1 LVINYFP
8 TQGAEVHIFGPAFC
22 FSTSLYLRPMQ
33 SLAGAYRSDRGGRP
47 YCEHESGPYGIALLL
62 AAASWIQDALVLQIP
77 ARLAPPVFV
86 DDIRKSDAADWL
98 EPAHWVAD
106 RQQGIRM
113 DAGRQSESGLSF
125 LLELQ
130 VQRRQ
135 GRPEAQSLVGRCGD
149 RAVVLRGILL
159 PA

>member
-1 LVINYFP
+1 MPV
-8 TQGAEVHIFGPAFC
+8 A
-22 FSTSLYLRPMQ
+22 
-33 SLAGAYRSDRGGRP
+33 LAM
-47 YCEHESGPYGIALLL
+47 
-62 AAASWIQDALVLQIP
+62 IQDALVLQIP
-77 ARLAPPVFV
+77 GRLAPPVFV

-135 GRPEAQSLVGRCGD
+135 GRPEAERSRCEQH
-149 RAVVLRGILL
+149 VLHRRMISWAPGSRL
-159 PA
+159 PYLISVAGEWRTL